1 MLHAHTQTGVH
12 HTKEKEKKGEVV
24 YVCALLVVSVREL
37 EYEMKTT
44 RQVTSL

>member
-1 MLHAHTQTGVH
+1 
-12 HTKEKEKKGEVV
+12 V
-24 YVCALLVVSVREL
+24 YVCDFLVVSVREL